1 MAMKQSISS
10 DEDISFVSWRKLEPP
25 NDILRLFS
33 LLGWE
38 YYYTGDRGGKETDLV
53 VDTIKR

>member
-38 YYYTGDRGGKETDLV
+38 YHTGDRGGKETDLV